1 MQFGTQKYDRV
12 GEMGIFLRKD
22 NIRKLREGTENLIN
36 PTAIK
41 EIQFIRNNPKT
52 PGPDGFIDEF

>member
-1 MQFGTQKYDRV
+1 MQFGTQKYDSV

-22 NIRKLREGTENLIN
+22 NISKLTENLIN

-52 PGPDGFIDEF
+52 PGPDGFIDKF